1 MSIQLC
7 ETCQGQGRETCAL
20 NDYKKRVLAT
30 ARATQADLAATPGPQ
45 GGNKE
50 LAALFQANTDVD
62 LARLAAEAKE
72 RACTVF
78 SA

>member
-7 ETCQGQGRETCAL
+7 EKCQGERRNKCVIIEYLERIQAL
-20 NDYKKRVLAT
+20 NEA
-30 ARATQADLAATPGPQ
+30 AQADFVVTPGPQ

-50 LAALFQANTDVD
+50 LAALFQVNTNVD
-62 LARLAAEAKE
+62 FASLPAEAD
-72 RACTVF
+72 RRGCTVF